1 MNDDAK
7 SQSEGSPKP
16 RRRRRLY
23 ETEESNDSTDHSTD
37 PEQARVEAG
46 APEKGQNQTE
56 DELRVSAADNT
67 IKYYCFWSFST
78 ALIPVPLVDLAAMS
92 AIQVKMIS
100 ELSELYD
107 VPFSQGLAKKAI
119 ATLVASASSS
129 SFASLI
135 KLVPGIGYFGLA
147 IPLATLNVSYT
158 YAVGKIFAQ
167 HFQSGADLASFDPDA
182 QKTNFKEKLEEG
194 KEYARKTKQAFKQ
207 KFRETRDKN

>member
-78 ALIPVPLVDLAAMS
+78 ALIPVPLIDLAAMS
-92 AIQVKMIS
+92 AIQTKMIS

>member
-1 MNDDAK
+1 
-7 SQSEGSPKP
+7 
-16 RRRRRLY
+16 
-23 ETEESNDSTDHSTD
+23 
-37 PEQARVEAG
+37 
-46 APEKGQNQTE
+46 
-56 DELRVSAADNT
+56 SAADNT

-92 AIQVKMIS
+92 AIQTKMIS

-119 ATLVASASSS
+119 AALVASASSS

>member
-100 ELSELYD
+100 ELSELYE

-167 HFQSGADLASFDPDA
+167 HFQSGADLASFDPNA
-182 QKTNFKEKLEEG
+182 QKANFKEKLEEG

>member
-7 SQSEGSPKP
+7 SQSEGPPKP
-16 RRRRRLY
+16 QRRRRLY

-37 PEQARVEAG
+37 PEQAHVEAG
-46 APEKGQNQTE
+46 APEKSQNQTE

-100 ELSELYD
+100 ELSELYE

-167 HFQSGADLASFDPDA
+167 HFQSGAGLASFDPNA
-182 QKTNFKEKLEEG
+182 QKANFKEKLEEG
-194 KEYARKTKQAFKQ
+194 KEYARKAKQTFKQ
-207 KFRETRDKN
+207 KLREKRDKN

>member
-92 AIQVKMIS
+92 AIQTKMIS
-100 ELSELYD
+100 ELSELYE

>member
-100 ELSELYD
+100 ELSELYE

>member
-1 MNDDAK
+1 MNDDTK

-37 PEQARVEAG
+37 PEQARVETG
-46 APEKGQNQTE
+46 APENGRDQTE
-56 DELRVSAADNT
+56 HELRISAADNT

-92 AIQVKMIS
+92 AIQTKMIS

-119 ATLVASASSS
+119 AALVASASSS

>member
-56 DELRVSAADNT
+56 HELRVSAADNT

-92 AIQVKMIS
+92 AIQTKMIS

-119 ATLVASASSS
+119 AALVASASSS

>member
-7 SQSEGSPKP
+7 SQSEGPPKP

-23 ETEESNDSTDHSTD
+23 ETEESHDSTDHSTD

-100 ELSELYD
+100 ELSELYE

-167 HFQSGADLASFDPDA
+167 HFQSGADLASFDPNA
-182 QKTNFKEKLEEG
+182 QKANFKEKLEEG
-194 KEYARKTKQAFKQ
+194 KEYARKAKQTFKQ
-207 KFRETRDKN
+207 KLHEKRDKN

>member
-78 ALIPVPLVDLAAMS
+78 ALIPVPLIDLAAMS
-92 AIQVKMIS
+92 AIQTKMIS

-119 ATLVASASSS
+119 AALVASASSS

>member
-92 AIQVKMIS
+92 AIQTKMIS

>member
-92 AIQVKMIS
+92 AIQTKMIS

-119 ATLVASASSS
+119 AALVASASSS

-194 KEYARKTKQAFKQ
+194 KEYARKAKQTFKQ

>member
-7 SQSEGSPKP
+7 SQSEGPPKP

-23 ETEESNDSTDHSTD
+23 ETEESNDSTNHSTD

-92 AIQVKMIS
+92 AIQAKMIS
-100 ELSELYD
+100 ELSELYE

-167 HFQSGADLASFDPDA
+167 HFQSGADLASFDPNA
-182 QKTNFKEKLEEG
+182 QKANFKEKLEEG
-194 KEYARKTKQAFKQ
+194 KEYARKAKQTFKQ
-207 KFRETRDKN
+207 KLREKRDKN

>member
-7 SQSEGSPKP
+7 SQSEGPPKP

-92 AIQVKMIS
+92 AIQTKMIS

-119 ATLVASASSS
+119 AALVASASSS

>member
-23 ETEESNDSTDHSTD
+23 ETEESNDTTDHSTD

-92 AIQVKMIS
+92 AIQTKMIS

-119 ATLVASASSS
+119 AALVASASSS

>member
-92 AIQVKMIS
+92 AIQTKMIS

-119 ATLVASASSS
+119 AALVASASSS

-167 HFQSGADLASFDPDA
+167 HFQSGADLASFDPNA
-182 QKTNFKEKLEEG
+182 QKANFKEKLEEG
-194 KEYARKTKQAFKQ
+194 KEYARKAKQTFKQ

>member
-92 AIQVKMIS
+92 AIQTKMIS

-119 ATLVASASSS
+119 AALVASASSS

>member
-119 ATLVASASSS
+119 AALVASASSS

>member
-7 SQSEGSPKP
+7 SQSEGPPKP

-56 DELRVSAADNT
+56 HELRVSAADNT

-92 AIQVKMIS
+92 AIQTKMIS

-119 ATLVASASSS
+119 AALVASASSS